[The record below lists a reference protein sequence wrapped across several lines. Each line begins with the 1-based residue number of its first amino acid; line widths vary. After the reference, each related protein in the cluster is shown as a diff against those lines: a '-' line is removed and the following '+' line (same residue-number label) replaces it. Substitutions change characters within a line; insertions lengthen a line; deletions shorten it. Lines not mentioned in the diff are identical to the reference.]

1 MIPGALQKIDA
12 VRATVMLTVRQR
24 CFYLF
29 CALMLLI
36 VAVPLY
42 EDPPG
47 GRIALNIMSLLILLS
62 GASAIGRGGGSFVIS
77 LLLAAPAAIFQILG
91 YASEGARFLILSQ
104 AFAVAFYFITVT
116 YLLLYAMRRDVLTM
130 DKLYGAAAGY
140 LMMGVMWAYLYD
152 LLLWVHPGA
161 LTINGEP
168 LISAEPSTMLY
179 FSFATLTATG
189 MSDILPVAP
198 FARILCVFEMVTGV
212 LFIAMLI
219 ARLAGQ
225 YPPDKRP

>member
-1 MIPGALQKIDA
+1 MGTRQQIDA
-12 VRATVMLTVRQR
+12 ARATVAITVRQR

-29 CALMLLI
+29 CALVLLL

-42 EDPPG
+42 EDSPT
-47 GRIALNIMSLLILLS
+47 GRISLNVMSLLILLS

-77 LLLAAPAAIFQILG
+77 LLLASPAAIFQVIG
-91 YASEGARFLILSQ
+91 YASHDARHVILSQ
-104 AFAVAFYFITVT
+104 AFTAAFYIVTVT
-116 YLLLYAMRRDVLTM
+116 YLLLYALRREVLTM

-140 LMMGVMWAYLYD
+140 LMMGVIWAYFYD

-161 LTINGEP
+161 LVMNGEP
-168 LISAEPSTMLY
+168 LISAEPSTMLF

-198 FARILCVFEMVTGV
+198 LARTLCLFEMVTGV
-212 LFIAMLI
+212 LFIAVLI

-225 YPPDKRP
+225 YPPAKGAA